1 MGQRSYPQC
10 FPLKTD
16 DRRHTS
22 KPGFRHARI
31 ESMALNY
38 QKTNGRTL
46 EASSSS
52 PGRAKMDL
60 ERFPSGL
67 DANNFKNPWNSL
79 KTYLDW
85 MFAMSNIKM
94 SHHNWIIVFIIVLL
108 DCVEK
113 TSMIGYYIYVY
124 TRWICNE
131 GSQAIP
137 SSLRCHYFP
146 PAKIAGADVKWKKQ
160 RLPKLQHEKKIEKDV
175 TGNRKKHTSVAILST
190 SFHLS

>member
-22 KPGFRHARI
+22 KPGFWHARI
-31 ESMALNY
+31 GSMALNY
-38 QKTNGRTL
+38 QKTNRRTL

-67 DANNFKNPWNSL
+67 DADNFKNPWNCL

-85 MFAMSNIKM
+85 ISPMSNIKM
-94 SHHNWIIVFIIVLL
+94 SHHNWNFVFNIILL
-108 DCVEK
+108 DCIE
-113 TSMIGYYIYVY
+113 TSMIGYIPDEFATNAAKQY
-124 TRWICNE
+124 
-131 GSQAIP
+131 QAAFAVTTF
-137 SSLRCHYFP
+137 L
-146 PAKIAGADVKWKKQ
+146 
-160 RLPKLQHEKKIEKDV
+160 LPKLQVRMWSGRNKGYRSSN
-175 TGNRKKHTSVAILST
+175 TRKR
-190 SFHLS
+190 

>member
-22 KPGFRHARI
+22 KPGFWHARI

-113 TSMIGYYIYVY
+113 TSMIGYYIYIYQMNLQRTQPSNTKQPSLSLLSSCQNCRCGCEVEETKATKAP
-124 TRWICNE
+124 TR
-131 GSQAIP
+131 
-137 SSLRCHYFP
+137 
-146 PAKIAGADVKWKKQ
+146 
-160 RLPKLQHEKKIEKDV
+160 EKDRKRC
-175 TGNRKKHTSVAILST
+175 NR
-190 SFHLS
+190 